1 MSSPTSSPST
11 TSTSED
17 LTSTVADI
25 NKHGSDLDAAAAKVV
40 DEIGLPSLKQAL
52 AEQPELRALDP
63 LRAVDLISSLLA
75 EYLFAVPDG
84 DVLVET
90 GDDQY
95 IAIPAEQ
102 RDVFRSAITRVL
114 AKRTE
119 DIGAL
124 LKAKS

>member
-1 MSSPTSSPST
+1 
-11 TSTSED
+11 
-17 LTSTVADI
+17 
-25 NKHGSDLDAAAAKVV
+25 
-40 DEIGLPSLKQAL
+40 
-52 AEQPELRALDP
+52 
-63 LRAVDLISSLLA
+63 
-75 EYLFAVPDG
+75 
-84 DVLVET
+84 VLVET